1 MYKLFVMDV
10 DGTLTDGKIY
20 MSANGEIMKAFHV
33 RDGYGIANVLK
44 EKGIQT
50 AIITG
55 RKSEIVEQ
63 RAKELKIDYVYQGVR
78 DKLSC
83 LKKLVGEIGCTTK
96 EVVYVGDD
104 VNDLDC
110 ISEVGLSCCP
120 NDAHERVKEKV
131 KLITQANGGNGAIRE
146 IIDMICNPK

>member
-33 RDGYGIANVLK
+33 KDGYGIANILK

-63 RAKELKIDYVYQGVR
+63 RAKELKIDYVYQGVH

-83 LKKLVGEIGCTTK
+83 LKKLVGEIGCSMK

-110 ISEVGLSCCP
+110 MAEVGLSCCP
-120 NDAHERVKEKV
+120 NDAHKRVKDSVGLVAQTK
-131 KLITQANGGNGAIRE
+131 GGEGAVRE
-146 IIDMICNPK
+146 IIDEIC